1 MQQNQTTSSGCA
13 NRRSA
18 NLIENMN
25 SSQCR
30 NIGKLFLLGALLL
43 WSVPG
48 INAQNVRSAEKE
60 AECTNIQ
67 PLQPNATAGEPDS
80 LLWASDS
87 LPLHLPA
94 LSSYRAQ
101 PARYP
106 LDWTWTGISDWELHS
121 GFNASLT
128 MGVTCSLGKNRFPG
142 VAFGTGLAGMYAF
155 PVTPRFTVAAGGFL
169 NHITW
174 QGRGGVDFGF
184 SGLAGYQ
191 LTDKIS
197 IYAYGSK
204 TLVRNAFCPPFL
216 YDDYYTNRLGGMIHF
231 NVTDNFSFSVSVEEQ
246 K

>member
-1 MQQNQTTSSGCA
+1 
-13 NRRSA
+13 
-18 NLIENMN
+18 MN
-25 SSQCR
+25 SSQP
-30 NIGKLFLLGALLL
+30 ILKKLLLGALLL
-43 WSVPG
+43 LCVPDM
-48 INAQNVRSAEKE
+48 NAQNIRVTEKDADHTE
-60 AECTNIQ
+60 IL
-67 PLQPNATAGEPDS
+67 PLQQNDMTVRTDS
-80 LLWASDS
+80 MLWTSDS
-87 LPLHLPA
+87 LPLHLPV

-106 LDWTWTGISDWELHS
+106 LDWTWTGISDWDLHS

-174 QGRGGVDFGF
+174 QGRGGVDFGI

-216 YDDYYTNRLGGMIHF
+216 YDDYYTDRLGGMIHF
-231 NVTDNFSFSVSVEEQ
+231 DVSDKFSFSVSVEER

>member
-1 MQQNQTTSSGCA
+1 
-13 NRRSA
+13 
-18 NLIENMN
+18 MN
-25 SSQCR
+25 SSQP
-30 NIGKLFLLGALLL
+30 ILKKLLLGALLL
-43 WSVPG
+43 LCVPDM
-48 INAQNVRSAEKE
+48 NAQNIRVAEKDADHTE
-60 AECTNIQ
+60 IL
-67 PLQPNATAGEPDS
+67 PLQQNDMTVRPDS
-80 LLWASDS
+80 MQWTSDS
-87 LPLHLPA
+87 LPLHLPV

-142 VAFGTGLAGMYAF
+142 VAFGTGLAGMYAI
-155 PVTPRFTVAAGGFL
+155 PITPRFTVAAGGFL

-174 QGRGGVDFGF
+174 QGRGGVDFGI

-204 TLVRNAFCPPFL
+204 TLVRNAFCPPFF
-216 YDDYYTNRLGGMIHF
+216 YDDYYTDRLGGMIHF
-231 NVTDNFSFSVSVEEQ
+231 DVSDKFSFSVSVEER

>member
-1 MQQNQTTSSGCA
+1 
-13 NRRSA
+13 
-18 NLIENMN
+18 MN
-25 SSQCR
+25 SSQP
-30 NIGKLFLLGALLL
+30 ILKKLLLGALLL
-43 WSVPG
+43 LCVPDM
-48 INAQNVRSAEKE
+48 NAQNIRVAEKDADHTE
-60 AECTNIQ
+60 IF
-67 PLQPNATAGEPDS
+67 PLQRNDMTVRTDS
-80 LLWASDS
+80 MMWTSDS
-87 LPLHLPA
+87 LPLHLPV

-142 VAFGTGLAGMYAF
+142 VAFGTGLAGMYAI
-155 PVTPRFTVAAGGFL
+155 PITPRFTVAAGGFL

-174 QGRGGVDFGF
+174 QGRGGVDFGI

-216 YDDYYTNRLGGMIHF
+216 YDDYYTDRLGGMIHF
-231 NVTDNFSFSVSVEEQ
+231 DVTDHFSFSVSVEER

>member
-1 MQQNQTTSSGCA
+1 
-13 NRRSA
+13 
-18 NLIENMN
+18 MN
-25 SSQCR
+25 SSQP
-30 NIGKLFLLGALLL
+30 ILKKLLLGALLL
-43 WSVPG
+43 LCVPDM
-48 INAQNVRSAEKE
+48 NAQNIRVAEKDADHTE
-60 AECTNIQ
+60 IL
-67 PLQPNATAGEPDS
+67 PLQQNDMTVRPDS
-80 LLWASDS
+80 MQWTSDS
-87 LPLHLPA
+87 LPLHLPV

-106 LDWTWTGISDWELHS
+106 LDWTWTGISDWELHL

-128 MGVTCSLGKNRFPG
+128 MGVTCSLDKNRFPG
-142 VAFGTGLAGMYAF
+142 VAFGTGLAGMYAI
-155 PVTPRFTVAAGGFL
+155 PITPRFTVAAGGFL

-174 QGRGGVDFGF
+174 QGRGGVDFGI

-216 YDDYYTNRLGGMIHF
+216 YDDYYTDRLGGMIHF
-231 NVTDNFSFSVSVEEQ
+231 NVTDNFSFSVSVEER

>member
-1 MQQNQTTSSGCA
+1 
-13 NRRSA
+13 
-18 NLIENMN
+18 MN
-25 SSQCR
+25 SSQP
-30 NIGKLFLLGALLL
+30 ILKKLLLGALLL
-43 WSVPG
+43 LCVPDM
-48 INAQNVRSAEKE
+48 NAQNIRVTEKDADHTE
-60 AECTNIQ
+60 IL
-67 PLQPNATAGEPDS
+67 PLQQNDMTVRTDS
-80 LLWASDS
+80 MLWTSDS
-87 LPLHLPA
+87 LPLHLPV

-174 QGRGGVDFGF
+174 QGRGGVDFGI

-216 YDDYYTNRLGGMIHF
+216 YDDYYTDRLGGMIHF
-231 NVTDNFSFSVSVEEQ
+231 DVSDKFSFSVSVEER

>member
-1 MQQNQTTSSGCA
+1 
-13 NRRSA
+13 
-18 NLIENMN
+18 MN
-25 SSQCR
+25 SSQP
-30 NIGKLFLLGALLL
+30 ILKKLLLGALLL
-43 WSVPG
+43 LCVPDM
-48 INAQNVRSAEKE
+48 NAQNIRVAEKDADHTE
-60 AECTNIQ
+60 IF
-67 PLQPNATAGEPDS
+67 PLQRNDMTVRTDS
-80 LLWASDS
+80 MMWTSDS
-87 LPLHLPA
+87 LPLHLPV

-142 VAFGTGLAGMYAF
+142 VAFGTGLAGMYAI
-155 PVTPRFTVAAGGFL
+155 PITPRFTVAAGGFL

-174 QGRGGVDFGF
+174 QGRGGVDFGI

-216 YDDYYTNRLGGMIHF
+216 YDDYYTDRLGGMIHF
-231 NVTDNFSFSVSVEEQ
+231 DVSDKFSFSVSVEER